1 MPAATIDDY
10 LASVP
15 DHDQREALQLLRD
28 QIQAAAP
35 DATEAISY
43 GRPAFKVGGR
53 WLVGFS
59 ATTKHCSF
67 YAGAAP
73 IQANSAEL
81 AGYQLGKGTISF
93 PPDRPLP
100 PELVAELVRDA
111 RSSRAC

>member
-1 MPAATIDDY
+1 MSAATIDDY

-15 DHDQREALQLLRD
+15 YDDQREALQLLRD
-28 QIQAAAP
+28 QIHAAAP

-43 GRPAFKVGGR
+43 GRPAFKVQDR

-67 YAGAAP
+67 YTGAGP
-73 IQANSAEL
+73 IHAHTEEL
-81 AGYQLGKGTISF
+81 VGYQLGKGTITF

-100 PELVAELVRDA
+100 PDLVAELVHDA
-111 RSSRAC
+111 RRSRAR

>member
-1 MPAATIDDY
+1 MPTATIDDY
-10 LASVP
+10 IVSVP
-15 DHDQREALQLLRD
+15 DDDQREALQLLRD
-28 QIQAAAP
+28 QIHAAAP

-43 GRPAFKVGGR
+43 GCPAFKVRGR

-73 IQANSAEL
+73 IQAHTEEL

-100 PELVAELVRDA
+100 PDLVAELVRNA
-111 RSSRAC
+111 RSSRAR

>member
-10 LASVP
+10 LASVA
-15 DHDQREALQLLRD
+15 DHEQREALQLLRD

-43 GRPAFKVGGR
+43 GRPAFRVGGR

-59 ATTKHCSF
+59 ATTRHCSF

-111 RSSRAC
+111 RSSRGC